1 MYLLAEVLLVEVL
14 LVGVLP
20 LVLLLALE
28 REMVLVV
35 SVFLEKKERIPPG
48 LEIPEE
54 EELLLSGALSV
65 LWYSWYL
72 FSSAGWTG
80 GHWHL
85 YFWSLP
91 MRWSADTER
100 KTRKY
105 KSDKYKNKIGI
116 KIEGIP

>member
-20 LVLLLALE
+20 LVVLFALE
-28 REMVLVV
+28 REMVLAV
-35 SVFLEKKERIPPG
+35 SVFLEKERIPPG

-54 EELLLSGALSV
+54 EEELLLSGALSM

-80 GHWHL
+80 GHQHL
-85 YFWSLP
+85 CFWSLP

-105 KSDKYKNKIGI
+105 KFDKYKNKIGI
-116 KIEGIP
+116 KIEGVP